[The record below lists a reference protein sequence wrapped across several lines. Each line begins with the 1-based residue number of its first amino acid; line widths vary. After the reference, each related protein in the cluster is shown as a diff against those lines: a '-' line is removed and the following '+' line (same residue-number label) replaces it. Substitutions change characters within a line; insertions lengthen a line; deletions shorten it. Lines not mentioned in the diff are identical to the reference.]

1 MDKFSKDLL
10 NDNKPFAAE
19 KLNYTGGITMS
30 YSHYHE
36 HYEILYVSDGER
48 KLVINNHDKYTLSHG
63 TIALIKPFILH
74 KTESMGGNE
83 RRILVN
89 FSKETGT
96 EIKRF
101 ANADLLKCFDAPIPE
116 LKDTNITKELLS
128 ELASLD
134 RSDPFFE
141 AKFKTKLAEVLTK
154 ISETAAFPFA
164 RRNGT
169 EDIIPLIAKEIQEKY
184 AEDITLSY
192 LAEKFHINSC
202 YLSRKFTKEMG
213 ITLVKYINTVRIIAA
228 QKLFDNGCQSVTAA
242 AIQTGFSSIT
252 HFERVFKGITG
263 TAPKKYTGKR

>member
-19 KLNYTGGITMS
+19 KINYTGGITMS

-89 FSKETGT
+89 FSKETGA

-101 ANADLLKCFDAPIPE
+101 ANADLLKCFDAPITE

-202 YLSRKFTKEMG
+202 YLSRKFKKEMG